1 MLSLQLYCILSHKES
16 EHKMSNRVVKVT
28 RQNWGQRVSNSFGG
42 LVFGLV
48 LIPAAMA
55 ALWYGEGI
63 QDLSKIASKAVQ
75 VEATQPNAASEGA
88 FISVTGTLGTNAQLG
103 DAPYLVDGDY
113 VSIERVV
120 EMYAWKEKSDSST
133 TEDAVGGGSTTTTT
147 YTYSKEWSQNPA
159 QSSSFEEP
167 GGHENPAKVLEDAT
181 ITADYATIDSFELNP
196 QSIQLPEGNKITPE
210 PVVLPNGYVQT
221 GSYIFSSESAATQP
235 LVGDIRI
242 SYVVLP
248 VGKTVTAFGAKQ
260 GSAIVSTTVENE
272 KFFRMFGGSHA
283 EALETMHGEYVLTIW
298 LFRVLGTFAIFMGLQ
313 LIVQP
318 LARILGVIGI
328 LGKAV
333 EGVTGFINA
342 FIALIMGTTI
352 IIVSQIAHNI
362 FLLITVLVL
371 VGGGVYLYLRRRNNG
386 SSNAKSVPAESTQA
400 NDDGVDTSPPSMT

>member
-147 YTYSKEWSQNPA
+147 Y
-159 QSSSFEEP
+159 
-167 GGHENPAKVLEDAT
+167 
-181 ITADYATIDSFELNP
+181 ATIDSFELNP

-210 PVVLPNGYVQT
+210 PVELPNGYVQT

>member
-1 MLSLQLYCILSHKES
+1 
-16 EHKMSNRVVKVT
+16 
-28 RQNWGQRVSNSFGG
+28 
-42 LVFGLV
+42 
-48 LIPAAMA
+48 MA

-210 PVVLPNGYVQT
+210 PVELPNGYVQT

>member
-1 MLSLQLYCILSHKES
+1 
-16 EHKMSNRVVKVT
+16 MSNRVVKVT

-196 QSIQLPEGNKITPE
+196 H
-210 PVVLPNGYVQT
+210 
-221 GSYIFSSESAATQP
+221 SSPKAT
-235 LVGDIRI
+235 
-242 SYVVLP
+242 
-248 VGKTVTAFGAKQ
+248 
-260 GSAIVSTTVENE
+260 
-272 KFFRMFGGSHA
+272 
-283 EALETMHGEYVLTIW
+283 
-298 LFRVLGTFAIFMGLQ
+298 
-313 LIVQP
+313 
-318 LARILGVIGI
+318 
-328 LGKAV
+328 
-333 EGVTGFINA
+333 
-342 FIALIMGTTI
+342 
-352 IIVSQIAHNI
+352 
-362 FLLITVLVL
+362 
-371 VGGGVYLYLRRRNNG
+371 
-386 SSNAKSVPAESTQA
+386 KSRQNP
-400 NDDGVDTSPPSMT
+400 

>member
-1 MLSLQLYCILSHKES
+1 
-16 EHKMSNRVVKVT
+16 MSNRVVKVT

-42 LVFGLV
+42 LVVGLL

-55 ALWYGEGI
+55 VLWYGEGV

-75 VEATQPNAASEGA
+75 VDATQPNAASEGA

-103 DAPYLVDGDY
+103 DYPYLVDGDY
-113 VSIERVV
+113 VSLERVV
-120 EMYAWKEKSDSST
+120 EMYAWKETSNSST
-133 TEDAVGGGSTTTTT
+133 VEDTVGGGSTTTTT
-147 YTYSKEWSQNPA
+147 YTYSKEWTRSPD

-167 GGHENPAKVLEDAT
+167 YGHENPAKVLEDAT

-196 QSIQLPEGNKITPE
+196 QSMQLPDGEKITPAAVE
-210 PVVLPNGYVQT
+210 LPNGYVQT
-221 GSYIFSSESAATQP
+221 GSYIFSSETAATQP

-260 GSAIVSTTVENE
+260 GSEIVSTTVEDE
-272 KFFRMFGGSHA
+272 KFFRMFSGSHA
-283 EALETMHGEYVLTIW
+283 QALETMHGEYVLTVW
-298 LFRVLGTFAIFMGLQ
+298 LIRVFGTIAIFVGLQ

-328 LGKAV
+328 VGSAV
-333 EGVTGFINA
+333 EGITGFINGL
-342 FIALIMGTTI
+342 IAVVLGTTI

-362 FLLITVLVL
+362 YLLMTVLVL
-371 VGGGVYLYLRRRNNG
+371 VGGGVYLYLRRRNSGPKTVGATTTPSVAAG
-386 SSNAKSVPAESTQA
+386 S
-400 NDDGVDTSPPSMT
+400 DDVDTSPPSMT

>member
-1 MLSLQLYCILSHKES
+1 
-16 EHKMSNRVVKVT
+16 MSNRVVKVS

-42 LVFGLV
+42 LVFGLL

-55 ALWYGEGI
+55 VLWYGEGV

-75 VEATQPNAASEGA
+75 VDATQPNAASEGG

-103 DAPYLVDGDY
+103 DDPYLMDGDY
-113 VSIERVV
+113 VSLERVV
-120 EMYAWKEKSDSST
+120 EMYAWKETSNSST
-133 TEDAVGGGSTTTTT
+133 VEDTVGGGSTTTTT
-147 YTYSKEWSQNPA
+147 YTYSKEWTRSPD

-167 GGHENPAKVLEDAT
+167 YGHENPAKVLEDAT

-196 QSIQLPEGNKITPE
+196 QSMQLPDGEKITPTAVE
-210 PVVLPNGYVQT
+210 LPNGYVQT
-221 GSYIFSSESAATQP
+221 GSYIFSSETAATQP

-260 GSAIVSTTVENE
+260 GSEIVSTTVEDE
-272 KFFRMFGGSHA
+272 KFFRMFSGSHA
-283 EALETMHGEYVLTIW
+283 QALETMHGEYVLTVW
-298 LFRVLGTFAIFMGLQ
+298 LIRVFGTIAIFVGLQ

-328 LGKAV
+328 VGRAV
-333 EGVTGFINA
+333 EGITGFINGL
-342 FIALIMGTTI
+342 IAVVLGTTI

-362 FLLITVLVL
+362 YLLMTVLVL
-371 VGGGVYLYLRRRNNG
+371 VGGGVYLYLRQRNSGPKTVGATTTPSAAAG
-386 SSNAKSVPAESTQA
+386 S
-400 NDDGVDTSPPSMT
+400 DDVDTSPPSMT

>member
-1 MLSLQLYCILSHKES
+1 
-16 EHKMSNRVVKVT
+16 MSNRVVKVT

-42 LVFGLV
+42 LVFGLL

-55 ALWYGEGI
+55 VLWYGEGI

-75 VEATQPNAASEGA
+75 VDATQPNAASEGA

-103 DAPYLVDGDY
+103 DYPYLVDGDY
-113 VSIERVV
+113 VSLERVV
-120 EMYAWKEKSDSST
+120 EMYAWKETSNSST
-133 TEDAVGGGSTTTTT
+133 VEDTVGGGSTTTTT
-147 YTYSKEWSQNPA
+147 YTYSKEWTRSPD

-167 GGHENPAKVLEDAT
+167 YGHENPAKVLEDAT

-196 QSIQLPEGNKITPE
+196 QSMQLPDGEKITPAAVE
-210 PVVLPNGYVQT
+210 LPSGYVQT
-221 GSYIFSSESAATQP
+221 GSYIFSSETAATQP

-260 GSAIVSTTVENE
+260 GSEIVSTTVEDE
-272 KFFRMFGGSHA
+272 KFFRMFSGSHA
-283 EALETMHGEYVLTIW
+283 QALETMHGEYVLTVW
-298 LFRVLGTFAIFMGLQ
+298 LIRVFGTIAIFVGLQ

-328 LGKAV
+328 VGRAV
-333 EGVTGFINA
+333 EGITGFINGL
-342 FIALIMGTTI
+342 IAVVLGTTI

-362 FLLITVLVL
+362 YLLMTVLVL
-371 VGGGVYLYLRRRNNG
+371 VGGGVYLYLRRRNSGPKTVGATTTPSVAAG
-386 SSNAKSVPAESTQA
+386 S
-400 NDDGVDTSPPSMT
+400 DDVDTSPPSMT